1 VTAVVL
7 AGFGWAAALGGM
19 AMALAGRRT
28 LARRADCVARAS
40 HELRG
45 GIGAARLG
53 LALAGRTGEL
63 PHARLRALELEL
75 DRAALAL
82 EELDGRTPEWGIEHV
97 DVGELLADSVEAWH
111 AAAAVRGAKLRLRWT
126 GAAGVVVGDRVR
138 LAQATGNLIANAI
151 EHGGGMVEVR
161 GRLDGPVVRIEV
173 SDQGPGLPAPVT
185 ELTHRRSKPDG
196 RGRGLGIAAD
206 VVSGHGGRLSA
217 APSPRG
223 ARLVIELPKRPDLQR
238 TLRVG

>member
-1 VTAVVL
+1 MTVIALAVC
-7 AGFGWAAALGGM
+7 GWAAALAGM
-19 AMALAGRRT
+19 VVALGGRRT
-28 LARRADCVARAS
+28 LLRRAESVARAS

-53 LALAGRTGEL
+53 LALAERTGEL
-63 PHARLRALELEL
+63 PPARLRALELEL

-82 EELDGRTPEWGIEHV
+82 EELDGRAPEWGIEHV

-111 AAAAVRGAKLRLRWT
+111 AAAAVRGVKLRLHWT

-151 EHGGGMVEVR
+151 EHGGGVVDVR
-161 GRLDGPVVRIEV
+161 GGLDGPVVRIEV
-173 SDQGPGLPAPVT
+173 SDQGPGLPAPVA
-185 ELTHRRSKPDG
+185 ELTHRAPTPSG

-217 APSPRG
+217 APSLCG
-223 ARLVIELPKRPDLQR
+223 ARLMLELPVPAHLQPA
-238 TLRVG
+238 LRAS